1 MDWTDILLV
10 IFGVATAA
18 LGITW
23 ARTKQVVKELAELL
37 VSVSDAIADDKV
49 TRAELKTIAQEA
61 KELIAAVKALVGK

>member
-23 ARTKQVVKELAELL
+23 ARTKRVVKELAELL